1 MSGVATLSKHRS
13 TQIQYK
19 RKPRQAI
26 PQTVDP
32 APPFWMESVLE
43 GFTEGVLIVS
53 ESGKLIC
60 TNQKAGYWCQQLFP
74 NFSTGSAVP
83 EAVWKL
89 CQSILEGRE
98 LFPNQ
103 HLIVESYLDTPL
115 ATTLRLQGR
124 LFQFASCP
132 QPCLLVMIEK
142 VTRVSNKPLTV
153 Y

>member
-1 MSGVATLSKHRS
+1 MSGVTLLSKHHS
-13 TQIQYK
+13 SQIRFK
-19 RKPRQAI
+19 RKPRSAST
-26 PQTVDP
+26 QTVEP

-43 GFTEGVLIVS
+43 GFSEGVLIVS

-74 NFSTGSAVP
+74 NFSADSAVP

-103 HLIVESYLDTPL
+103 HLIVESYLNTPQ

-124 LFQFASCP
+124 LFQFASYQ
-132 QPCLLVMIEK
+132 QPCLLVMIEECA
-142 VTRVSNKPLTV
+142 TV
-153 Y
+153 NSDHLGIY